1 MSLTTAFAVFSI
13 LVLSACG
20 GAGPG
25 SEEPVAEET
34 PDRLVVYTVN
44 YPLAYFAERLG
55 GDEVEVVFP
64 APADR
69 DPAFWSPDAG
79 AIAAY
84 QGAGLI
90 LLNGAGYAKWVE
102 RATLPIAKMVN
113 TTTGVGDR
121 LLELNDTVTHSH
133 GPGGEHE
140 HRGWAF
146 TTWLDPTLAIEQART
161 VAAALS
167 SRLPSSKTDIAERM
181 GMLEYELVI
190 LDTRLAAATEA
201 LGDEPLIFSHP
212 VYQYLIARYGLKVT
226 RSTGSPAWRR
236 MGRCGLSSRTSPI
249 TTGRSGCSGR
259 TSRSRPRLPPSMSA
273 ASPASFSRPAA
284 MDSRARRFP
293 PSPSANHPRPE
304 CCAQGEKTTLEIPR
318 SSRAATVVSSGSPSQ
333 SIHCAAVVIEDVI
346 ELGPHLPVG
355 LHIGLPVDLVTVQTR
370 SDG

>member
-212 VYQYLIARYGLKVT
+212 VYQYLIARYGLKGYQIHWEPGVAPDGQMWSQLENIPDHDRAKWMLWEDEPLAT
-226 RSTGSPAWRR
+226 TVAALDERGLASIVFSP
-236 MGRCGLSSRTSPI
+236 CGNT
-249 TTGRSGCSGR
+249 
-259 TSRSRPRLPPSMSA
+259 
-273 ASPASFSRPAA
+273 PAEGDWLTVMAVNA
-284 MDSRARRFP
+284 E
-293 PSPSANHPRPE
+293 H
-304 CCAQGEKTTLEIPR
+304 LESIA
-318 SSRAATVVSSGSPSQ
+318 AATGDAP
-333 SIHCAAVVIEDVI
+333 
-346 ELGPHLPVG
+346 
-355 LHIGLPVDLVTVQTR
+355 
-370 SDG
+370 